1 MTIGTSSPLID
12 IRSAPESARGGGLV
26 DRVIDYLR
34 DYVATERLRP
44 GERLPSETK
53 LSLALGVSRPV
64 VREAMRMLAAT
75 GLVELAAGKRAT
87 IVAVDGEMISRVI
100 ENAVLV
106 GQAEAADIL
115 EMRRGI
121 EIAMVSLAAKRRT
134 DEVADEL
141 RAIVGDMAQCL
152 GDGAR
157 YSRLDLQLHLTLAKA
172 TANPLY
178 PLLIE
183 AFRQLIEASMLAG
196 IERWE
201 ATPELQRVQDL
212 HEAIVDAVV
221 AGDPDAA
228 ATAMARHFDDA
239 LAAILAPVSSG
250 RD

>member
-1 MTIGTSSPLID
+1 MTVETHLPAID
-12 IRSAPESARGGGLV
+12 IRAPESVRGSGLV

-34 DYVATERLRP
+34 DYVAAEKLRP
-44 GERLPSETK
+44 GERLPSENK
-53 LSLALGVSRPV
+53 LSAALGVSRPV

-106 GQAEAADIL
+106 GQADAADIL

-121 EIAMVSLAAKRRT
+121 EIAMVSLAAERRSN
-134 DEVADEL
+134 EAIEEL
-141 RAIVGDMAQCL
+141 RTIVGEMARCL
-152 GDGAR
+152 GDGTR
-157 YSRLDLQLHLTLAKA
+157 YSRLDLRLHLALAKA

-201 ATPELQRVQDL
+201 ATPELRRVQVL
-212 HEAIVDAVV
+212 HQAIVDAVV
-221 AGDPDAA
+221 AGDADAA
-228 ATAMARHFDDA
+228 ARAMAQHFDDA
-239 LAAILAPVSSG
+239 LAAILSPAAVPAG
-250 RD
+250 

>member
-1 MTIGTSSPLID
+1 MTIETSQPLVD

-34 DYVATERLRP
+34 EYVATERLRP

-106 GQAEAADIL
+106 GQADAADIL

-121 EIAMVSLAAKRRT
+121 EIAMVSLAAERRT
-134 DEVADEL
+134 DAAKGEL
-141 RAIVGDMAQCL
+141 REIVDNMAQCL

-221 AGDPDAA
+221 AGNPDAA
-228 ATAMARHFDDA
+228 AKAMAQHFDDA
-239 LAAILAPVSSG
+239 LAAILAPTRAKRS
-250 RD
+250 